1 MVDEDRSRTRSGH
14 LLLIVLFLVFVV
26 CVVWPLLGLKRVADA
41 VEARD
46 AVTFTRLLDVPEL
59 KRSIGGQIARAYLQ
73 LSSGGHRV
81 SPLALNMA
89 MQAGMAA
96 ADGYV
101 VEIIKAESLFDIL
114 KPARIESFSGTSIGP
129 KGWGMPNLK
138 NAGRLLASELR
149 GRNFYVHIPLSA
161 APKDQLRLR
170 LRLQQWQ
177 WKIAGIELP
186 EELLQQLARNFVKR
200 LPP

>member
-1 MVDEDRSRTRSGH
+1 MVDEDRSRSGH
-14 LLLIVLFLVFVV
+14 LLLIVLFLVFAV
-26 CVVWPLLGLKRVADA
+26 CVVWPLLGLKRIADA
-41 VEARD
+41 IEARD

-73 LSSGGHRV
+73 LSNSGHRV
-81 SPLALNMA
+81 NPMALNMA
-89 MQAGMAA
+89 VQAGMAA

-114 KPARIESFSGTSIGP
+114 KPARLEAFSGTGVGP
-129 KGWGMPNLK
+129 KAWGIPNLK

-149 GRNFYVHIPLSA
+149 GRNFYILIPLSA
-161 APKDQLRLR
+161 APEDQFRLR
-170 LRLQQWQ
+170 LRLQQWK
-177 WKIAGIELP
+177 WKIAGVELP
-186 EELLQQLARNFVKR
+186 EELRQQLARNFAKR